1 MANDLAEQGYVVLAA
16 DMFNGQVATTPDQ
29 AMQLASA
36 VRENPSEAISNLQ
49 SAVRYLGSL
58 ENVNASRIGS
68 LGWCFGGGQSL
79 QLALNTEAEY
89 PLAAT
94 VLYYGS
100 LVTEE
105 EELTKIQWPVL
116 GIFGDQDES
125 IPVADADRFEQ
136 ALNSTG
142 VPNEIYIYQGV
153 GHAFAN
159 PSGDNYSPEETSDAW
174 QKTLAFL
181 KRNL

>member
-1 MANDLAEQGYVVLAA
+1 MD
-16 DMFNGQVATTPDQ
+16 
-29 AMQLASA
+29 
-36 VRENPSEAISNLQ
+36 
-49 SAVRYLGSL
+49 
-58 ENVNASRIGS
+58 
-68 LGWCFGGGQSL
+68 
-79 QLALNTEAEY
+79 
-89 PLAAT
+89 
-94 VLYYGS
+94 
-100 LVTEE
+100 E

-125 IPVADADRFEQ
+125 IPVEDVDRFGQ

-142 VPNEIYIYQGV
+142 VPNEIYIYEGV

-159 PSGDNYSPEETSDAW
+159 PSGDNYAPEQTGDAW